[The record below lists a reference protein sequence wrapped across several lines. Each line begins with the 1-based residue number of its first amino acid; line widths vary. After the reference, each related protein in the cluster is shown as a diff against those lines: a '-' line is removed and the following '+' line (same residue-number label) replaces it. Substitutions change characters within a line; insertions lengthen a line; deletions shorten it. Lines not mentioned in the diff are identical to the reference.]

1 MLDEITI
8 SAIAGDGGRGVVSF
22 RRERYVPRGGPD
34 GGHGGRGGNV
44 VLEAT
49 TGLRVLDGLR
59 RQRTVRADSGGA
71 GGPSKKR
78 GRDGS
83 DIVVQVPVGTIV
95 WTGAHREEQ
104 LADLARPGQ
113 RVCVAEG
120 GMGGRGNASLATSTR
135 RAPRFAEKGL
145 TGEKLKLRLELRL
158 LAEVGLVG
166 LPNAGKSSLLRALS
180 DAMPKVGAYPFTTL
194 EPHLGVLERRY
205 DTVVMADIPGL
216 IEGAHEG
223 AGLGMAFLQ
232 HIRRTRLLVHVVDV
246 TNEDPGGDI
255 AVVRKELV
263 AFDRGLAERP
273 WLVALNKID
282 LEEDVALRL
291 DEVEAALRGEGV
303 DAIRVSARTGA
314 GVSELEAA
322 VFERVGAL
330 RSSEA
335 EAAPAAED
343 VVVRPVAELTVRR
356 IAGAF
361 RVRGRRPEAAAQKL
375 DVTSEEAK
383 AELVRRLRR
392 MGAITALRRAGVKA
406 GDAVLI
412 GEVEMEWPL

>member
-8 SAIAGDGGRGVVSF
+8 SIIAGVGGRGIISF

-44 VLEAT
+44 IIEAT

-59 RQRTVRADSGGA
+59 RQRTVRADSGGS
-71 GGPSKKR
+71 GGPAKKR
-78 GRDGS
+78 GRDGG
-83 DIVVQVPVGTIV
+83 DIVVRVPVGTIV
-95 WTGAHREEQ
+95 WRVGARNEQ
-104 LADLARPGQ
+104 LVDLAVPGQ

-120 GMGGRGNASLATSTR
+120 GMGGRGNSSLATSTR

-145 TGEKLKLRLELRL
+145 AGDKLKIRLELRL
-158 LAEVGLVG
+158 IAEVGLVG

-180 DAMPKVGAYPFTTL
+180 DAMPKVAAYPFTTL
-194 EPHLGVLERRY
+194 EPHLGVVEREY

-223 AGLGMAFLQ
+223 VGLGIAFLQ

-246 TNEDPGGDI
+246 TRQDLRADI
-255 AVVRKELV
+255 EVVRKELL

-282 LEEDVALRL
+282 LEEDVSERL
-291 DEVEAALRGEGV
+291 EEVEKELRSQGLAAL
-303 DAIRVSARTGA
+303 RVSARTGA
-314 GVSELEAA
+314 GLQELEAT
-322 VFERVGAL
+322 VFEHVGAL
-330 RSSEA
+330 RSTEA
-335 EAAPAAED
+335 EATLPPPTI
-343 VVVRPVAELTVRR
+343 VVRPTAELTVRR
-356 IAGAF
+356 IDGGF

-375 DVTSEEAK
+375 DVQSEEAK
-383 AELVRRLRR
+383 AELIRRLRR
-392 MGAITALRRAGVKA
+392 MGAVTALRKAGVKA
-406 GDAVLI
+406 GDAVRI